1 MLEEIKKIIEENG
14 KRMRLKN
21 VKFNPIT
28 GEGAVGE
35 RTRVSIDDYPLRV
48 QYLPSTMLQ
57 NKFIKC
63 IISCKTIRSYIE
75 KVLKVEYTIQTYNAV
90 LSQFDRVRIRHDFC
104 YWAAMYAI
112 IKSKG
117 KGDIHFR
124 LNRPQR
130 LLLDKLEYMRTN
142 NLPIRIIVL
151 KARQWG
157 GSTLIQIYFAWL
169 QLVHRKGLNSLIVAQ
184 VNRTAADIKDMFN
197 RLLSYYPVSL
207 LHDIDTDFADNEKTI
222 ENVDAAGSIKR
233 IPQRNCKI
241 SIGSAEKPDSVRG
254 SDYSLVHCSEV
265 GLWKKTEGRSPEDI
279 VRSACSGILYEPYT
293 AIIYES
299 TANGVGNFFHTE
311 YTAAADK
318 ESNSQFTPV
327 FIPWYLIENY
337 TLKIDNIEQ
346 FTRELYNNRNNK
358 EAANS
363 RCASGQYLWY
373 LWQKGATLDAI
384 AWYIAERAKFTSNAA
399 MASEYPSDDIEA
411 FANSGNVVFDRYM
424 CEAMRVTCKDA
435 KYVGELQGDGN
446 EDEAAL
452 SNIHF
457 VKDVTGRLQIW
468 NKPDISEDNGCVKDR
483 YLVSVDIGGR
493 SSSADYSVIC
503 VIDRL
508 NMIDGGNPSVVA
520 QWYGHTDYDILAWKA
535 SQIAKWYDNALLVI
549 ESNTLETKDNADGV
563 GNSLYILNRVRSVY
577 RNLYVR
583 EQSEDDIRAHKPAKL
598 GFHTNTKTK
607 PIIINNLK
615 RIIRDNLYTERDT
628 RCIDEYITY
637 EQKENGAYGAIE
649 GKHDD
654 LLMTRAIGL
663 YICYNSMP
671 LPEIVSSE
679 QKYIYHTEQ
688 ISEATI
694 G

>member
-1 MLEEIKKIIEENG
+1 MRKEIQDIIAENE
-14 KRMRLKN
+14 RRLKQKHL
-21 VKFNPIT
+21 KFNPIT
-28 GEGAVGE
+28 GEGSVGV
-35 RTRVSIDDYPLRV
+35 RTRVVIEDYPLRE
-48 QYLPSTMLQ
+48 QHLPNSMLK
-57 NKFIKC
+57 NKLIKR
-63 IISCKTIRSYIE
+63 IISCKSIRSYIE
-75 KVLKVEYTIQTYNAV
+75 NVLKVEYNVQTYNAV
-90 LSQFDRVRIRHDFC
+90 LSQFERVRIKHDFC

-112 IKSKG
+112 IKGKG
-117 KGDIHFR
+117 KGDIRFR

-130 LLLDKLEYMRTN
+130 LLLSELERMRTN

-157 GSTLIQIYFAWL
+157 GSTLIQIYYAWL
-169 QLVHRKGLNSLIVAQ
+169 QLVQRKGLNSLIVAQ

-197 RLLSYYPVSL
+197 RLLSYYPTSL
-207 LHDIDTDFADNEKTI
+207 LHDISEDYNNNEKKI

-241 SIGSAEKPDSVRG
+241 AVGSIENPDSVRG
-254 SDYSLVHCSEV
+254 SDYSLIHCSEV
-265 GLWKKTEGRSPEDI
+265 GLWRKTEGKSPEDL
-279 VRSACSGILYEPYT
+279 VRSACSGILLQPYT

-299 TANGVGNFFHTE
+299 TANGVGNFFHSE
-311 YTAAADK
+311 YVAATDP
-318 ESNSQFTPV
+318 NVHSQFTPI
-327 FIPWYLIENY
+327 FIPWYLIDNY
-337 TLKIDNIEQ
+337 TLTCDVEQLASNI
-346 FTRELYNNRNNK
+346 YNNRNNK
-358 EAANS
+358 EAENA
-363 RCASGQYLWY
+363 RCDSGQYIWSLWR
-373 LWQKGATLDAI
+373 KGATLDAI
-384 AWYIAERAKFTSNAA
+384 AWYIAERAKFTSHAA

-411 FANSGNVVFDRYM
+411 FTNSGNVVFDRYM
-424 CEAMRVTCKDA
+424 CEELRSTCKDA
-435 KYVGELQGDGN
+435 RYVGELHGDSN
-446 EDEAAL
+446 EDAAAL

-457 VKDVTGRLQIW
+457 VPDSTGNLQVWSIPEIDE
-468 NKPDISEDNGCVKDR
+468 KERVKHR
-483 YLVSVDIGGR
+483 YIVSVDIGGR

-508 NMIDGGNPSVVA
+508 NMMSGGNPSIVA

-535 SQIAKWYDNALLVI
+535 AQIAQWYDEALLVI
-549 ESNTLETKDNADGV
+549 EANTLETKDNQDGV

-577 RNLYVR
+577 SNLYVR
-583 EQSEDDIRAHKPAKL
+583 EQSEDDIRARKPAKL

-607 PIIINNLK
+607 PLIINNLK
-615 RIIRDNLYTERDT
+615 RIIRDRLYIERDT

-637 EQKENGAYGAIE
+637 EQKQNGSYGAIE

-671 LPEIVSSE
+671 LPCMESNE
-679 QKYIYHTEQ
+679 RKYIYHTEQ

>member
-35 RTRVSIDDYPLRV
+35 RTRVSIDDYPLKV

-358 EAANS
+358 ESANS

-446 EDEAAL
+446 EGEAAL

>member
-1 MLEEIKKIIEENG
+1 MREEIKKIIDENERRTLL
-14 KRMRLKN
+14 KRT
-21 VKFNPIT
+21 KFNPVT
-28 GEGAVGE
+28 GEGAVGV
-35 RTRVSIDDYPLRV
+35 RTRVVIEDYPIRV
-48 QYLPSTMLQ
+48 QHLPNTMLR
-57 NKFIKC
+57 NKYVKR
-63 IISCKTIRSYIE
+63 IIACKSIRSYIGN
-75 KVLKVEYTIQTYNAV
+75 VLKVEYNVQTYNAV
-90 LSQFDRVRIRHDFC
+90 ISQFDRVRIRHDFC
-104 YWAAMYAI
+104 YWAAMYAT

-130 LLLDKLEYMRTN
+130 LLLDKLENMRTN
-142 NLPIRIIVL
+142 NLPIRIILL

-157 GSTLIQIYFAWL
+157 GSTLIQIYYAWL

-197 RLLSYYPVSL
+197 RLLSYYPTSL
-207 LHDIDTDFADNEKTI
+207 LHEISDNYNENEKII

-233 IPQRNCKI
+233 IPSRNCKI

-265 GLWKKTEGRSPEDI
+265 GLWRKTEGRSPEDI
-279 VRSACSGILYEPYT
+279 VRSACSGILYKPYT

-299 TANGVGNFFHTE
+299 TANGVGNFFHSE
-311 YTAAADK
+311 YIAATDK
-318 ESNSQFTPV
+318 QSNSQFEPL
-327 FIPWYLIENY
+327 FIPWYLIDNY
-337 TLKIDNIEQ
+337 TLTCNVEEIAELIYEHREQ
-346 FTRELYNNRNNK
+346 K
-358 EAANS
+358 EADNN
-363 RCASGQYLWY
+363 RCASGQYIWSLWNR
-373 LWQKGATLDAI
+373 GATLDAI
-384 AWYIAERAKFTSNAA
+384 AWYIAERAKFTSDAA

-411 FANSGNVVFDRYM
+411 FANSGNIVFDRYM
-424 CEAMRVTCKDA
+424 CEDMRSTCKDA
-435 KYVGELQGDGN
+435 RYVGELQAEGN
-446 EDEAAL
+446 EDAAAL
-452 SNIHF
+452 ANIHF
-457 VKDVTGRLQIW
+457 VPDQSGNLQVWSMPEI
-468 NKPDISEDNGCVKDR
+468 DDNERVAHR
-483 YLVSVDIGGR
+483 YIVSVDIGGR
-493 SSSADYSVIC
+493 SASADYSVIC

-508 NMIDGGNPSVVA
+508 NMMSGGNPSIVA

-535 SQIAKWYDNALLVI
+535 AQIASWYDDALLVI

-563 GNSLYILNRVRSVY
+563 GNSLYILNRIRSVY
-577 RNLYVR
+577 SNLYVR
-583 EQSEDDIRAHKPAKL
+583 EQSEDDIRAHMPAKL

-607 PIIINNLK
+607 PIIINDLK
-615 RIIRDNLYTERDT
+615 RIIRDRLYIERDT

-637 EQKENGAYGAIE
+637 EQKPNGAYGAID

-663 YICYNSMP
+663 YICFKSMP
-671 LPEIVSSE
+671 IPTIVDAE